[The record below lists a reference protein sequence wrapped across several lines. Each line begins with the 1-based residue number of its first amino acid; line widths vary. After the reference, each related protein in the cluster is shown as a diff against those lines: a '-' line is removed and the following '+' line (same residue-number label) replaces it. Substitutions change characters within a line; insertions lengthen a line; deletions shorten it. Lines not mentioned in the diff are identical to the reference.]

1 MNFSC
6 ASHIGKVRKNNEDY
20 CRGEIIQTDGLD
32 IVGIFAMADGMGGH
46 NKGEVA
52 SKLAVENIIKFLKE
66 NLLQSNGIKID
77 YIDDIIKQAYN
88 SVNSIIHKQ
97 SISELEFNGMGTTLT
112 TAVIYKDNLYVANV
126 GDSRCYL
133 LQDDEMKK
141 ITIDHSV
148 VEELL
153 RANIITEAEA
163 KNHPRRNHITRAM
176 GTDDMVLV
184 DIFKLKLK
192 KDDKILLATDGLTGC
207 IEDDDIKNIIEKDNS
222 TEVLSDELID
232 MANEASGK
240 DNVSV
245 ILIKHK

>member
-20 CRGEIIQTDGLD
+20 CRGEIIQTDSLD

-112 TAVIYKDNLYVANV
+112 TAVIYKNNLYVANV

-153 RANIITEAEA
+153 RAKIITEAEA

-207 IEDDDIKNIIEKDNS
+207 VDDDDIKNIIEKDNS
-222 TEVLSDELID
+222 VEVLNDELIN